1 MSVIFFFKII
11 FKKFNFASIHTHL
24 HFPELSKHGKKMPS
38 LSFFQGGR
46 GGSLGSEN
54 VRLSMFIIV
63 NHKRFMSHSPHAR
76 NKYLILTENT

>member
-1 MSVIFFFKII
+1 MA
-11 FKKFNFASIHTHL
+11 KKCL
-24 HFPELSKHGKKMPS
+24 VY
-38 LSFFQGGR
+38 FFQGGR

-63 NHKRFMSHSPHAR
+63 NHKRFMSHSPHAQ